1 MRYDTPIFF
10 QRVKPGEYN
19 PNTGDYGADSIDE
32 EKLYASVTD
41 ATTAQL
47 TLVYGGIK
55 QGALVI
61 RLQRGYKIPF
71 DRIRVGDKYYR
82 VDFARYLKTFIVSE
96 VQ

>member
-1 MRYDTPIFF
+1 MRYDTAVFF
-10 QRVKPGEYN
+10 QRVTAGEYN
-19 PNTGDYGADSIDE
+19 PNTGNYGADTVTE

-47 TLVYGGIK
+47 TLVYGCIK
-55 QGALVI
+55 QGARVI

-71 DRIRVGDKYYR
+71 DRIRVGNKLYK
-82 VDFARYLKTFIVSE
+82 VDSARYLKTFIVSE

>member
-1 MRYDTPIFF
+1 MRYDTPIYF
-10 QRVKPGEYN
+10 QRVKPGAYDSI
-19 PNTGDYGADSIDE
+19 TGNYGADTIVE
-32 EKLYASVTD
+32 EKQYASVTD

-47 TLVYGGIK
+47 TFVYGGIK

-71 DRIRVGDKYYR
+71 DRIRVGDKFYK
-82 VDFARYLKTFIVSE
+82 VDYARYLKTFIVSE

>member
-10 QRVKPGEYN
+10 QRVKVGEYD
-19 PNTGDYGADSIDE
+19 PKTGNYGADELTE
-32 EKLYASVTD
+32 EKRYASVTD

-71 DRIRVGDKYYR
+71 DRIRVGDKLYK
-82 VDFARYLKTFIVSE
+82 VDFARYLKTFIVSG

>member
-1 MRYDTPIFF
+1 MRYDIPVFF
-10 QRVKPGEYN
+10 QRVKPGEYD
-19 PNTGDYGADSIDE
+19 PITGNYGADTITE
-32 EKLYASVTD
+32 EKRYASVTD
-41 ATTAQL
+41 ASTEQL

-71 DRIRVGDKYYR
+71 DRIRVGDKCYR
-82 VDFARYLKTFIVSE
+82 VNFARYLKTFIVSE